1 MLPELRW
8 GDATAIW
15 DACNRSERAEYPL
28 YGGICQSGDV
38 MNMSNIQHGWNGLKQ
53 LDFFMVL
60 DLWHT
65 PTSQLADILL
75 PVRHWLEVD
84 SPRTSQGSS
93 GIEGSTCKAV
103 EPLAETWFDLDIII
117 QLCKHMGVK
126 WNKDET
132 EEDKIW
138 PDAIAELSE
147 TAKAYEYWIK
157 DYPGE
162 NWWEKWKNYYQEQG
176 VQDMK
181 VMQPDAWGCYRRYET
196 GVKLFK
202 QSTDPNVPTTYG
214 PPGLGTPT
222 RKQEI
227 WNTRIETY
235 HSVEKP
241 FFGED
246 IPYYSRPD
254 ELDGEYLTETIGP
267 FTLPTYTEPPEGPNV
282 QEGYADEYPFIC
294 TTGRRIPVY
303 FHSEHRQLP
312 WCRELW
318 PVPRVEINPAD
329 AERLGV
335 KQGDWVWIE
344 SPRGKIRQVVDL
356 YYGIR
361 PGTINCEHQWWMPEF
376 HGAQKGFDLV
386 HINMLV
392 NKDLRDPLCGSSYVR
407 AFNVKVY
414 KATPENSP
422 FNNPVPCDVDGT
434 EMITSGSDPRLR
446 EWLPVYDGEES
457 VRSYAERN
465 KVQL

>member
-1 MLPELRW
+1 M
-8 GDATAIW
+8 
-15 DACNRSERAEYPL
+15 
-28 YGGICQSGDV
+28 
-38 MNMSNIQHGWNGLKQ
+38 
-53 LDFFMVL
+53 
-60 DLWHT
+60 
-65 PTSQLADILL
+65 
-75 PVRHWLEVD
+75 
-84 SPRTSQGSS
+84 
-93 GIEGSTCKAV
+93 
-103 EPLAETWFDLDIII
+103 
-117 QLCKHMGVK
+117 
-126 WNKDET
+126 
-132 EEDKIW
+132 
-138 PDAIAELSE
+138 
-147 TAKAYEYWIK
+147 
-157 DYPGE
+157 
-162 NWWEKWKNYYQEQG
+162 
-176 VQDMK
+176 
-181 VMQPDAWGCYRRYET
+181 
-196 GVKLFK
+196 
-202 QSTDPNVPTTYG
+202 
-214 PPGLGTPT
+214 
-222 RKQEI
+222 
-227 WNTRIETY
+227 
-235 HSVEKP
+235 
-241 FFGED
+241 
-246 IPYYSRPD
+246 
-254 ELDGEYLTETIGP
+254 
-267 FTLPTYTEPPEGPNV
+267 PTYTEPPEGPNV